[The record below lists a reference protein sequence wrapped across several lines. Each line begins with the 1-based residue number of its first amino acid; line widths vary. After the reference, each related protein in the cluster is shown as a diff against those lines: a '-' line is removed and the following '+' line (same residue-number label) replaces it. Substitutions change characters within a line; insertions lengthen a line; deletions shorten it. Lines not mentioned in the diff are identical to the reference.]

1 MNDNMKIVGL
11 VGAMVG
17 WSAPTVMKEV
27 KRLLEEKYSGEQV
40 EVIDL
45 ADDDVEFS
53 DGRNFLDYS
62 GDTGKVVQLLMEAD
76 VIVIATPVFQASIP
90 GTLKNVF
97 DLLPQD
103 AFVDKT
109 VGMVVMAGT
118 DKHYLVAEQQLKPI
132 LSFMKANIVQNY
144 VFALQQ
150 DIVQGKIIS
159 QDVLYRLDRLVDEV
173 MLSARAYREMKAWE
187 DDQYDF

>member
-1 MNDNMKIVGL
+1 MSDNMKIVGL
-11 VGAMVG
+11 VGAKVG
-17 WSAPTVMKEV
+17 WSAPAAMKEV
-27 KRLLEEKYSGEQV
+27 KRLLEEKYSEEQV

-45 ADDDVEFS
+45 ADYEMEFS
-53 DGRNFLDYS
+53 DGRSFLDYS
-62 GDTGKVVQLLMEAD
+62 GDTGKVVRQLMEAD
-76 VIVIATPVFQASIP
+76 VIIIATPVFQASIP
-90 GTLKNVF
+90 GVLKNVF

-103 AFVDKT
+103 AFLDKT

-150 DIVQGKIIS
+150 DIVQGEIIS
-159 QDVLYRLDRLVDEV
+159 QDVKYRLDRLVDEI
-173 MLSARAYREMKAWE
+173 MMSARAYKEMKAWE